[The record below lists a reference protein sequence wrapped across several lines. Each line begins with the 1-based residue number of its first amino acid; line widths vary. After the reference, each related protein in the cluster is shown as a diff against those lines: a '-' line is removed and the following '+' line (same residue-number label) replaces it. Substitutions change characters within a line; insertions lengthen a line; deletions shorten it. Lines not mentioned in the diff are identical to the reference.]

1 MNRRYF
7 VLGLIAGIS
16 AFSADTYATSPVPI
30 LKGAKVIVV
39 SARAISADVA
49 LLRLM
54 AAEEIEQAVIADLTK
69 KITQAGKDILVGD
82 RNFSSTLPADFVW
95 PAVVF
100 ATIRIDLAWSS
111 DPTAGK
117 ILGAVTIIFE
127 RDREIFPSPMPA
139 TLFSTTTITLREA
152 SLAAART
159 QASASIIN
167 LLL

>member
-1 MNRRYF
+1 MNRRHF

-16 AFSADTYATSPVPI
+16 AFSAGAYATSPVPI

-54 AAEEIEQAVIADLTK
+54 AVEEIEQAVIADLTK

-95 PAVVF
+95 PAVVV

-111 DPTAGK
+111 DPPAEK

-139 TLFSTTTITLREA
+139 TLFSATTATLRET
-152 SLAAART
+152 SLAAALT
-159 QASASIIN
+159 QANASIIN

>member
-1 MNRRYF
+1 MNRRHF

-16 AFSADTYATSPVPI
+16 AFSAGAYATSPVPI
-30 LKGAKVIVV
+30 LKGVKAIVV

-54 AAEEIEQAVIADLTK
+54 TAEEIEQAVIADLTK

-95 PAVVF
+95 PAVVV
-100 ATIRIDLAWSS
+100 ATIRIDLAWYT
-111 DPTAGK
+111 DPTAEQ
-117 ILGAVTIIFE
+117 ILGAVTVIFE
-127 RDREIFPSPMPA
+127 RDREVFPSPMPA
-139 TLFSTTTITLREA
+139 TLFSATTTTLREA

-159 QASASIIN
+159 QANASIIS

>member
-1 MNRRYF
+1 MNRRDF

-16 AFSADTYATSPVPI
+16 AFAAGAYATSPVPI
-30 LKGAKVIVV
+30 LKGAKAIAVF
-39 SARAISADVA
+39 ARVISADVA

-54 AAEEIEQAVIADLTK
+54 ASEEIEQAVIADLTK
-69 KITQAGKDILVGD
+69 KVAQAGKDILVGD

-100 ATIRIDLAWSS
+100 ATIRVDLAWSS

-127 RDREIFPSPMPA
+127 RDREIFPSPVSA
-139 TLFSTTTITLREA
+139 TLFSATTATLREA
-152 SLAAART
+152 SLAAARA
-159 QASASIIN
+159 QANASIIN